1 MRWLF
6 SFNGKIGRRTYA
18 LWSLGV
24 FLSPQLV
31 AFALHLLSPHRPP
44 VGLGI
49 AYLLL
54 VALALAAL
62 AFRRA
67 KDANLSGWIAVL
79 AALPVVQ
86 LPVISYLCLVPSEAR
101 ETRSR
106 LIATVGLLAGAALT
120 VLAVGVGALVFGV
133 HREVIPLHVRLILGV
148 LVLLTLPPFVIG
160 ATTGYIE
167 NRHGDLGAARTA
179 RSALTATAL
188 GYLMFTALL
197 IGAAIPTGLGLLLPS
212 LFDAIG
218 DLRIIVAPLFVLG
231 IALIGGALGR
241 AIAMRSRLPTRHLFS
256 ASESRRWCSQPKM
269 SCP

>member
-1 MRWLF
+1 MLWPF
-6 SFNGKIGRRTYA
+6 SFNGKIGRLTFA

-24 FLSPQLV
+24 FCGVFLNPHLV
-31 AFALHLLSPHRPP
+31 LLAL
-44 VGLGI
+44 
-49 AYLLL
+49 YLL
-54 VALALAAL
+54 VPAAL
-62 AFRRA
+62 AFRRT

-79 AALPVVQ
+79 AALPVIQ
-86 LPVISYLCLVPSEAR
+86 LPVIIYLCLVPSEPRA
-101 ETRSR
+101 TRSR
-106 LIATVGLLAGAALT
+106 LIATVGLIACAALT

-133 HREVIPLHVRLILGV
+133 HREVIPLHVRLVVGV

-167 NRHGDLGAARTA
+167 NRHGNVGAERTA
-179 RSALTATAL
+179 RSAVTATAL

-218 DLRIIVAPLFVLG
+218 GLRIIVAPLFVLG

-256 ASESRRWCSQPKM
+256 ASESCRWCSQPKM